1 VISIAI
7 IGRASQG
14 PDDPVPEAALK
25 AAYEVG
31 RLLARQGAALI
42 CGGASGVMEES
53 CRGSHEEGGLTI
65 GVLAGTDRN
74 AANAYV
80 DIALPTGLGTA
91 RNLIY
96 PRACD
101 ATIMIGG
108 GAGTLNELTI
118 AYQGRRSVVVIEG
131 TGGWA
136 DRVRG
141 VLFEGRYLDERRVV
155 EIFIVSTPREAVDT
169 AMSIARQLEAE
180 PRAVD
185 DPQRWLGTDRF

>member
-1 VISIAI
+1 MISIAV
-7 IGRASQG
+7 IGRAQQG
-14 PDDPVPEAALK
+14 PNDYVPEAALT

-31 RLLARQGAALI
+31 KLLARAGAALF
-42 CGGASGVMEES
+42 CGGTSGVMEQS
-53 CRGSHEEGGLTI
+53 CRGAREEGGLTI
-65 GVLAGTDRN
+65 GVLPGTERN
-74 AANAYV
+74 SANEYV

-96 PRACD
+96 TRGCD

-136 DRVRG
+136 DRIRG
-141 VLFEGRYLDERRVV
+141 ALVEGRFLDERRIV
-155 EIFIVSTPREAVDT
+155 EIHFVSSAAEAVER
-169 AMSIARQLEAE
+169 AMALAREVASGGRV
-180 PRAVD
+180 PD
-185 DPQRWLGTDRF
+185 DPSRWLGTDRQ